1 MHLKTPSSGFKPSS
15 LHQLIALW
23 LLALTA
29 VPLWSQA
36 GGLYS
41 YFAAQGQVQLP
52 RWSNFDHFGK
62 DALHQKIRPT
72 FHASLLYGLDFGNR
86 HRLEVGLGYA
96 SGQYHFKDKSPSP
109 QSLYY
114 FIRKKSLLIP
124 LHYTFV
130 WTQPSKTYRKDWQY
144 GIGVQ
149 LMYQYDLQT
158 EDQYFRD
165 STVLAPAQFFTLDNP
180 DFELLL
186 HQHPSL
192 QNSSPWSSVQWYIG
206 IDGNVRYF
214 LLDYTAAELYL
225 IYQLSLLDP
234 RHKDWRIN
242 LTGKKYAR
250 PHIQS
255 YGLGLRI
262 VQYLP
267 YW

>member
-1 MHLKTPSSGFKPSS
+1 M
-15 LHQLIALW
+15 QI
-23 LLALTA
+23 
-29 VPLWSQA
+29 
-36 GGLYS
+36 
-41 YFAAQGQVQLP
+41 P

-62 DALHQKIRPT
+62 DEFQQKIRPT
-72 FHASLLYGLDFGNR
+72 FRASLLYGLDFGNR

-96 SGQYHFKDKSPSP
+96 SGRYHFKENSPSP
-109 QSLYY
+109 QPLYY
-114 FIRKKSLLIP
+114 FIRKQSLSIP

-149 LMYQYDLQT
+149 LTYQFDTQT
-158 EDQYFRD
+158 EGQYFRD
-165 STVLAPAQFFTLDNP
+165 STALAAAQFFALNNP

-186 HQHPSL
+186 RQHPSL
-192 QNSSPWSSVQWYIG
+192 QNSSPWSSVQWYVG

-214 LLDYTAAELYL
+214 FLDYTAAELFLNYH
-225 IYQLSLLDP
+225 ISLLDP

-242 LTGKKYAR
+242 LTGKRYAR